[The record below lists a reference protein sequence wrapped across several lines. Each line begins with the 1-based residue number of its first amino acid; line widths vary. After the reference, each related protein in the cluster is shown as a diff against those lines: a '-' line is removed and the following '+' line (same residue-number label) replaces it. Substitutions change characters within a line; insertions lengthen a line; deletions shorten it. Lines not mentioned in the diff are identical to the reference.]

1 MISLAVLGGE
11 LAVPCTRNPLM
22 RGRMPYEVCR
32 RRFLSVSGDGSSPM
46 RQASYEPRQA
56 RKGAAVSKQV
66 CAMEGATIYPETGEA
81 FCEADRVGMH
91 GQS

>member
-1 MISLAVLGGE
+1 MIFMAVLGGE

-22 RGRMPYEVCR
+22 RGRMPYEVHCR
-32 RRFLSVSGDGSSPM
+32 RPPFGSGDGSSPM

-66 CAMEGATIYPETGEA
+66 CVMEGATIYPGSRVI
-81 FCEADRVGMH
+81 FC
-91 GQS
+91 